1 MSGLERFHCKYV
13 CICKCIYILYL
24 FVFAPVRV
32 VCSATDAAVRQWL
45 SVVAGHERE
54 PQRDWS
60 VPGPSPAPHYPVLQA
75 VPRER
80 ERE

>member
-1 MSGLERFHCKYV
+1 M
-13 CICKCIYILYL
+13 
-24 FVFAPVRV
+24 
-32 VCSATDAAVRQWL
+32 CSATDAAVRQWL
-45 SVVAGHERE
+45 SVVAGHKRE

-80 ERE
+80 ESE